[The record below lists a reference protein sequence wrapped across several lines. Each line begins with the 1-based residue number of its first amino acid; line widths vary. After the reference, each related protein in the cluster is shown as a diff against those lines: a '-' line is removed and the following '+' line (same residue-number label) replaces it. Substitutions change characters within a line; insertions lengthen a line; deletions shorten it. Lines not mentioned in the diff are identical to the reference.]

1 MKGLVNCLGPF
12 GGASFQDKV
21 FGHLPCLFVNICSR
35 IAFVK
40 KFVEKP
46 NEKRVW
52 LMRRRIVFFLSKV
65 RLRLNYFH
73 SPAVNLFF
81 SQTTRGLGIGHV
93 TERRAVTFAS
103 AIADCGGRL
112 GMATRPP
119 VVCEKKGYSSKTK
132 LAPST
137 LLTRSNR

>member
-1 MKGLVNCLGPF
+1 MFFSLQG
-12 GGASFQDKV
+12 KV
-21 FGHLPCLFVNICSR
+21 ALKL
-35 IAFVK
+35 
-40 KFVEKP
+40 
-46 NEKRVW
+46 
-52 LMRRRIVFFLSKV
+52 
-65 RLRLNYFH
+65 FH

-93 TERRAVTFAS
+93 TKRRAVTFAS